1 MSPEDIDN
9 IAQILR
15 SMPKANLVAPAF
27 LECVEHIPLGKII
40 DHTPIPE
47 DDQLVFICYAPDGLE
62 PRLRIGQTPETALT
76 PVWCIMPWRAWG
88 DSHEPTAGILREQ
101 GLDVVAGI
109 MCHPHVFEHLK
120 NMRDAQRIEHSID
133 DKKLDTERKRKI

>member
-27 LECVEHIPLGKII
+27 LECVDNIPLGKII

-47 DDQLVFICYAPDGLE
+47 DNQLVFICYAPDGLE
-62 PRLRIGQTPETALT
+62 PRLRIGQTPEIALT

-120 NMRDAQRIEHSID
+120 NMRDAQRIEHSIE
-133 DKKLDTERKRKI
+133 KNHASEPKRKL